1 MVSWPSSRTPRS
13 LTTDENRTVAFRNF
27 SVWTVTLS
35 SCWRVPMIC
44 VFSSFSLRRLLAI
57 QSRMMTDP
65 RDASCTSSDDQSHQN
80 GRWLVTVWF
89 TTWCSL
95 TTLKQPASAASWC
108 SWDRMIDL
116 LTEHKNY
123 RKIHQAKIHNFLL
136 KGVIRTRNVNAR
148 LCMAYARKKTAF
160 LRFINRPIKFKFC
173 FWGLRTQTP
182 TGALPLDPVE
192 GLQSPRPPE
201 IWTHSYKNPAI
212 RPWIYISAI
221 CC

>member
-1 MVSWPSSRTPRS
+1 MASDVSDCLIALSRRKWKKQDRLSAATWLAMVSWPSSRTPRP
-13 LTTDENRTVAFRNF
+13 LATDESRTVAFCN
-27 SVWTVTLS
+27 
-35 SCWRVPMIC
+35 
-44 VFSSFSLRRLLAI
+44 SFSAFEPWPIVKLLTGTHDLCFLFVQLQAI
-57 QSRMMTDP
+57 AGHPVTD
-65 RDASCTSSDDQSHQN
+65 DDGSAWCTSSDDQSHQN

-116 LTEHKNY
+116 LTEQKNY
-123 RKIHQAKIHNFLL
+123 SKIHQAKIHTFPL
-136 KGVIRTRNVNAR
+136 KASYEQE
-148 LCMAYARKKTAF
+148 M
-160 LRFINRPIKFKFC
+160 
-173 FWGLRTQTP
+173 LRTQTP
-182 TGALPLDPVE
+182 TGALPLYPVG
-192 GLQSPRPPE
+192 GLQSRQPRPPE